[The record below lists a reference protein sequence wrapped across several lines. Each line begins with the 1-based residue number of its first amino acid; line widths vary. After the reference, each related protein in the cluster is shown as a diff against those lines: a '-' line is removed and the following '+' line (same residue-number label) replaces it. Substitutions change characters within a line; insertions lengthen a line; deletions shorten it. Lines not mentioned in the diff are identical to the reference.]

1 MVRTNT
7 KAVPDPAAVLTK
19 AVLRSATLLGL
30 SDATLAA
37 VIGVSPATVSRCRG
51 GAVTLD
57 PDQKPGQLARLL
69 IRVFRALDPLVGG
82 NDDDR
87 KAWMRGRVA
96 PLHGTPAQLI
106 LSPDGLV
113 RTLAY
118 LDGMRALA

>member
-1 MVRTNT
+1 MARTNT
-7 KAVPDPAAVLTK
+7 RATPDPAAILTK
-19 AVLRSATLLGL
+19 AVVRSATLLGL

-37 VIGVSPATVSRCRG
+37 VIGVSAATVSRCRS
-51 GAVTLD
+51 GAVALN
-57 PDQKPGQLARLL
+57 PDQKAGQLARLL

-87 KAWMRGRVA
+87 KAWMQGHVA

-118 LDGMRALA
+118 LDGMRAIV

>member
-1 MVRTNT
+1 MARTDT
-7 KAVPDPAAVLTK
+7 KVVPDPAAVLTK

-51 GAVTLD
+51 GTVTLD

-82 NDDDR
+82 NDTDR
-87 KAWMRGRVA
+87 KDWMRGRVA

>member
-1 MVRTNT
+1 MARTNT
-7 KAVPDPAAVLTK
+7 KSIADPAAVLTK
-19 AVLRSATLLGL
+19 AVLRSAALLGL

-51 GAVTLD
+51 GTVMLD

-87 KAWMRGRVA
+87 KAWMLGRVD
-96 PLHGTPAQLI
+96 PLHGTPAELI
-106 LSPDGLV
+106 LRPDGLV